1 MPDSITAPLIVD
13 FLAWL
18 AKAPRSYAEVMETWR
33 TSCPR
38 LTVWEDAV
46 ELGYVIRRR
55 EAAGEAVV
63 ALTALGARRLLEA
76 SPAAPFVWA

>member
-1 MPDSITAPLIVD
+1 MSATLTPLICD

-18 AKAPRSYAEVMETWR
+18 AEAPRDYAEVMERWR

-46 ELGYVIRRR
+46 DGGLVEVCTLEGAMKVRVTKAGLGFLQRTRM
-55 EAAGEAVV
+55 
-63 ALTALGARRLLEA
+63 
-76 SPAAPFVWA
+76 